1 MVALKLSS
9 LSTREK
15 AKQMAR
21 ETEREGRE
29 AIDLEDVEFVSRSFA
44 DELVK
49 QADERG
55 LDVVGGAR
63 DVRATLEVV
72 GCEE

>member
-1 MVALKLSS
+1 MMALKLRS

-21 ETEREGRE
+21 KAERNGRE
-29 AIDLEDVEFVSRSFA
+29 AINLSDVEFVSRSFA

-49 QADERG
+49 QAEERG
-55 LDVVGGAR
+55 LDIVGGAR
-63 DVRATLEVV
+63 DVRLTLEVV
-72 GCEE
+72 GY

>member
-1 MVALKLSS
+1 MMALKLSS

-21 ETEREGRE
+21 EAEREGRE
-29 AIDLEDVEFVSRSFA
+29 AIDLADVEFVSRSFA

-49 QADERG
+49 QADKRG
-55 LDVVGGAR
+55 LEIVGGAR
-63 DVRATLEVV
+63 DVQATLEVV
-72 GCEE
+72 GY